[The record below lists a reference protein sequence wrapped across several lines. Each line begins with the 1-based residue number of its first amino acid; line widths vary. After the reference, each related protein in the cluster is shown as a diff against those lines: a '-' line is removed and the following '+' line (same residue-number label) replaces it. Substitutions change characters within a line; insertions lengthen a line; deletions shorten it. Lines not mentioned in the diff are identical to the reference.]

1 MTENNKQPPL
11 AVPTLAPDF
20 TLTSAEGKH
29 ISLSEYRGRRHVVLV
44 INRGFA

>member
-1 MTENNKQPPL
+1 MTENNSQPPL

-20 TLTSAEGKH
+20 TLTSAEGKR
-29 ISLSEYRGRRHVVLV
+29 ISLSDYHGRRHVVLV